1 MPETAFAAL
10 TPLLVML
17 ASLVASA
24 FCALRL
30 GRPVPSLVTGGLVPA
45 PRRIGAYVLEARL
58 GAGAMGEVYR
68 ARDTRSGHL
77 RALKLLGAGASD
89 HTRRQF
95 EREARLGAELSHP
108 NTVQVTE
115 HGRAG
120 DGTRYFAMELLEGTT
135 LELLVERE
143 GAQPAERVI
152 GILLQLCAAL
162 EAAHARG
169 LLHRDIKP
177 SNVVLCRAADG
188 ADVVKLVDFGLVK
201 RIDEPRDAAE
211 SLDHV
216 VGTPLYIAP
225 EAITSPGD
233 VDARTDLYGVG
244 AVAYFLLSGAPVF
257 SGRSV
262 LELCTQ
268 HLLAQPRPLDVRADL
283 ARAVHACLAKDPGER
298 PASAAALAQLLER
311 CRAAAV
317 HVRAAAAPGR
327 TLSCSGVLPGAALRR
342 PAPWGSPACP
352 CAA

>member
-1 MPETAFAAL
+1 MPDSDFAAL
-10 TPLLVML
+10 TPLLVAL
-17 ASLVASA
+17 ATLAASALLGLRFGRSLPGLVA
-24 FCALRL
+24 
-30 GRPVPSLVTGGLVPA
+30 GGLAPALA
-45 PRRIGAYVLEARL
+45 PRQIGAYVLEARL

-77 RALKLLGAGASD
+77 RALKLLGAGASE

-108 NTVQVTE
+108 NTVQVIE
-115 HGRAG
+115 QGRAR
-120 DGTRYFAMELLEGTT
+120 DGTRYFAMELLEGAT
-135 LELLVERE
+135 LEQLVERE
-143 GAQPAERVI
+143 GAQPPERVI
-152 GILLQLCAAL
+152 EILLQLCAAL

-177 SNVVLCRAADG
+177 SNVVLCRAEDG

-201 RIDEPRDAAE
+201 HVDEPRGASE

-268 HLLAQPRPLDVRADL
+268 HLLVPPRPLDVRADL

-298 PASAAALAQLLER
+298 PASAAALAEQLER
-311 CRAAAV
+311 CRD
-317 HVRAAAAPGR
+317 AAAPGDRAGR
-327 TLSCSGVLPGAALRR
+327 TLSCCRAPRGAEWRR